1 LIVGADWVGK
11 LMSLEELDVLLY
23 VHVHDRDVRQFVKEL
38 GRLRELRVFRMVLGG
53 YDDRMD
59 ESMQT
64 DLVESLCNLQKIQH
78 LRFIFRMDVD
88 TAKWEAAGFVLS
100 PHLRV
105 LSMPNIK
112 FSTLPSCINPS
123 RLPNITTLYLNV
135 DAMDEQDL
143 ESLGRLP
150 ELLDLSLTIYST
162 VTISNIAGNGYF
174 QKLRCLD
181 MFNSMLKFLPSKED
195 SSVSLH
201 ISNGRDDIPFGYE
214 KTDERRAAPTVMP
227 SLEKISSTIFV
238 WAFKDGSYGCDTLG
252 LEHPPSLHTAQFFM
266 QYDEYDGK
274 SDAEV
279 DEAEAALRNAI
290 QAVHPKTPTLE
301 IIGRSRYKNRNQMFK

>member
-1 LIVGADWVGK
+1 
-11 LMSLEELDVLLY
+11 
-23 VHVHDRDVRQFVKEL
+23 
-38 GRLRELRVFRMVLGG
+38 
-53 YDDRMD
+53 
-59 ESMQT
+59 
-64 DLVESLCNLQKIQH
+64 
-78 LRFIFRMDVD
+78 
-88 TAKWEAAGFVLS
+88 
-100 PHLRV
+100 
-105 LSMPNIK
+105 
-112 FSTLPSCINPS
+112 
-123 RLPNITTLYLNV
+123 
-135 DAMDEQDL
+135 MDEQDL